1 MQNWVRLQVQVY
13 LHFTETLRPRG
24 QDEVPMSMNWRVT
37 EAGHLVDLEVQVLL
51 TTDLLNV
58 REIGLFLP
66 QLRDKM
72 YEFLKC
78 PLFSFLRPQSKNCD
92 N

>member
-1 MQNWVRLQVQVY
+1 
-13 LHFTETLRPRG
+13 
-24 QDEVPMSMNWRVT
+24 MNWRVT
-37 EAGHLVDLEVQVLL
+37 EAGHFVDLEVQVLL

-66 QLRDKM
+66 QLRAKR